1 MSRIKFKPNKEEF
14 IAKYKELES
23 SRKMAEFYGVNN
35 KTILRFADSIGYK
48 NNKTCDYWKPKD
60 DNEFISLYNK
70 LKSSGDMAKYYG
82 VSDKTILKYAKRIGY
97 ENKYRKE
104 LSEEEILY
112 VLSNYNNKTS
122 LTLSKELDVSA
133 SYIKKIWRTNGLK
146 GKENRR
152 YYFNE
157 NYFSKIDSNDKA
169 YILGVIASDGNV
181 YERENHLGMLS
192 FSFHIQEKDIIDI
205 LKKYMELEYKE
216 HISEDRMSL
225 QVNSDKIVSDLKKYN
240 IVPNKTWTYYPY
252 ELDNDELMW
261 AYIRGYFDGDGSISC
276 RKTKENTPS
285 SYEISICGNEKTMT
299 YFNDYF
305 HSFGVKSNIYL
316 DNRKE
321 KYSDDFYYIKIKEN
335 KSKAIF
341 INNIYKDCGDV
352 KLNRKYNKCMK
363 FLEVYNERL
372 SSQK

>member
-35 KTILRFADSIGYK
+35 KTILRFANSIGYK

-205 LKKYMELEYKE
+205 LKKYMENQFI
-216 HISEDRMSL
+216 HI
-225 QVNSDKIVSDLKKYN
+225 
-240 IVPNKTWTYYPY
+240 
-252 ELDNDELMW
+252 
-261 AYIRGYFDGDGSISC
+261 
-276 RKTKENTPS
+276 
-285 SYEISICGNEKTMT
+285 
-299 YFNDYF
+299 
-305 HSFGVKSNIYL
+305 
-316 DNRKE
+316 
-321 KYSDDFYYIKIKEN
+321 
-335 KSKAIF
+335 
-341 INNIYKDCGDV
+341 
-352 KLNRKYNKCMK
+352 
-363 FLEVYNERL
+363 
-372 SSQK
+372 